1 MRRRLELDMET
12 TETGKKVR
20 GTERWESSAVMEER
34 DGAMEGKE
42 GGEVICCF
50 DTTYL
55 VTDECILNM

>member
-1 MRRRLELDMET
+1 
-12 TETGKKVR
+12 
-20 GTERWESSAVMEER
+20 MEER

>member
-1 MRRRLELDMET
+1 MRRRLELDMDMET

-20 GTERWESSAVMEER
+20 GTERREGSAVMEER

-50 DTTYL
+50 MTQQ
-55 VTDECILNM
+55 IW